1 MLILIA
7 KANLPT
13 VLTFCGIVTLRS
25 NNEFG
30 HQRSFK
36 LSCYSTCPSAVIYAA
51 EAGIDPYLIDL
62 QKSVRYGDVNGD
74 NKVTTEDAR
83 MVLKAHAKLSAP
95 LDEKRKEFIDVNL
108 DGTCDAED
116 ARLIL
121 RKAIMQEAQAT
132 A

>member
-1 MLILIA
+1 
-7 KANLPT
+7 
-13 VLTFCGIVTLRS
+13 
-25 NNEFG
+25 
-30 HQRSFK
+30 
-36 LSCYSTCPSAVIYAA
+36 
-51 EAGIDPYLIDL
+51 
-62 QKSVRYGDVNGD
+62 
-74 NKVTTEDAR
+74 